1 MADRQLTPSTHDPRS
16 SLVVLGGG
24 PAGCAAA
31 LTLRRYTPHLPVT
44 LVTRPSTGDVAVG
57 ETLSPGVLPLLQY
70 LGVAVEFQR
79 LGHLPSGGTAS
90 AWGSSQVSARSYL
103 FTGRGHGWHLDRAGF
118 DAWLLDRTRAAGAE
132 VVLDRALRAER
143 ADGTW
148 MITLAGGMTLE
159 RAALV
164 DATGRASW
172 LARLR
177 GIPPRRH
184 DALVAEAQWYTHDRR
199 EASAEGALVEAV
211 EDGWWY
217 SASLPGGRGVAMFM
231 TDHDLLTDRAW
242 VDRLAGAPVTT
253 MRLGSWRLDGERVVR
268 PAHSQSMDVAA
279 GEGWAAAGDA
289 ASAFDP
295 ISSMGIGFSL
305 RSGMESA
312 RVVVGALEGDAEPAK
327 YYAASIRRIHAEYR
341 ERLKAIYAAERRW
354 PEHAFWA
361 RRHES
366 VG

>member
-1 MADRQLTPSTHDPRS
+1 MAHRQLIPSARDPRS
-16 SLVVLGGG
+16 SIVILGGG

-44 LVTRPSTGDVAVG
+44 LVTRPLSGECAVG
-57 ETLSPGVLPLLQY
+57 ETLSPGALPLLQY
-70 LGVAVEFQR
+70 LGVADDFQGR
-79 LGHLPSGGTAS
+79 GHLPSGGTAS
-90 AWGSSQVSARSYL
+90 VWGSPQVSARDYL
-103 FTGRGHGWHLDRAGF
+103 FTGRGHGWHLDRALF
-118 DAWLLDRTRAAGAE
+118 DAWLLDRARVAGAE

-143 ADGTW
+143 ADGAWT
-148 MITLAGGMTLE
+148 ITLSDGAQIE
-159 RAALV
+159 CAAVV

-177 GIPPRRH
+177 GVSPRRQ
-184 DALVAEAQWYTHDRR
+184 DALVAEAQWYTHDRV

-211 EDGWWY
+211 QDGWWY

-231 TDHDLLTDRAW
+231 TDHDLLGDRPR
-242 VDRLAGAPVTT
+242 VDRLASAPLTDQRVS
-253 MRLGSWRLDGERVVR
+253 SWRPDGERVVR
-268 PAHSQSMDVAA
+268 PAHSQSLEIAA

-305 RSGMESA
+305 LSGIEA
-312 RVVVGALEGDAEPAK
+312 VRVAVGALEGDAEPATL
-327 YYAASIRRIHAEYR
+327 YAASIQRINADYR
-341 ERLKAIYAAERRW
+341 QRLRAIYSAELRW
-354 PEHAFWA
+354 HEHVFWA

-366 VG
+366 AG